1 MSLELKGKKVAILAT
16 DGFEKSE
23 LELPR
28 AALQQAGA
36 QADIVSPEKKPIKS
50 WDKKNFG
57 PEFDVNEKLSDVSA
71 DDYDALLLP
80 GGVMNPDALRMI
92 PEAVKFVRAFFEA
105 GKPVAAICHGPQ
117 LLIEADVVR
126 GRRLTSFPSLQTDLK
141 NAGANW
147 VDEPVVVDENLVTSR
162 KPADIPK
169 FNEKMLAQFAHGSLV
184 GSDHLNRR

>member
-80 GGVMNPDALRMI
+80 GRGDESRRPPDDSGGGEVCPR
-92 PEAVKFVRAFFEA
+92 
-105 GKPVAAICHGPQ
+105 
-117 LLIEADVVR
+117 LL
-126 GRRLTSFPSLQTDLK
+126 
-141 NAGANW
+141 
-147 VDEPVVVDENLVTSR
+147 
-162 KPADIPK
+162 
-169 FNEKMLAQFAHGSLV
+169 
-184 GSDHLNRR
+184 